1 MKINTILT
9 AGFALT
15 ISAFSANA
23 VLITPGG
30 GDHQGA
36 TNVLFNEPGLDD
48 SGFTVEG
55 ATNNSSAVIDFTS
68 TTSLTTPANGA
79 ARIEAETGTFTD
91 LLIDPEGPATFTI
104 LQFNVNSTATNQ
116 NPATIFFS
124 INGVPVVQSYSL
136 GNGQNRFTF
145 EAEGSETFSTVSFT
159 TTGPPVQDVR
169 QVRIGEL
176 TTANV
181 PDGGFTLGLLGS
193 ALMGIGIIRKKL
205 A

>member
-1 MKINTILT
+1 MKFTTTLI
-9 AGFALT
+9 AGFALA

-23 VLITPGG
+23 IQITTGG

-36 TNVLFNEPGLDD
+36 DNVLFNEPGLDG

-55 ATNNSSAVIDFTS
+55 SVNGAVIDFTS
-68 TTSLTTPANGA
+68 TTSLVTPANGA
-79 ARIEAETGTFTD
+79 ARIEAGTGTFTN

-104 LQFNVNSTATNQ
+104 LQFNVNSTATNR
-116 NPATIFFS
+116 NPSTIFFS
-124 INGVPVVQSYSL
+124 IDGVPVAQSYSL

-145 EAEGSETFSTVSFT
+145 EAEGLETMSTVSFT

-169 QVRIGEL
+169 QVRIGL
-176 TTANV
+176 TTAV
-181 PDGGFTLGLLGS
+181 PDGGFTLGLLGC
-193 ALMGIGIIRKKL
+193 ALMGIGVIRKKL